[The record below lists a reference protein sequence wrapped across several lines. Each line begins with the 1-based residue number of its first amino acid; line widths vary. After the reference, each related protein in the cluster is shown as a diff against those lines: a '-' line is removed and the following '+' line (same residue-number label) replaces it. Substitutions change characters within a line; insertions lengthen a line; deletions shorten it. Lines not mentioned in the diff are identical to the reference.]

1 MRILLTGA
9 QGQVGYELCRTLS
22 TLGEVIARDR
32 RELDLSRTDQ
42 IRDKIRAL
50 KPQLVVN
57 AAAYTAVDKAE
68 AEPALAEAINATAP
82 AVMAEEC
89 RNLKAALIHYST
101 DYVFDGSATRP
112 YVEDDVPSPLGVYG
126 ISKLH
131 GEQAIRDAG
140 VAHLILRTS
149 WVYGMRGKNFL
160 LTIQRLAREREEL
173 AIVNDQVGAPT
184 WSRNI
189 AEATAQIV
197 AWCNGS
203 GRSMNE
209 ILQSVGGTYHLTNQG
224 QTTWYDFAKAL
235 LQMSEGREPRKLQ
248 RIRPITTQEYGLPA
262 ARPLYSVMDG
272 SKLQAVFGV
281 KLPAWEQALALALA
295 P

>member
-9 QGQVGYELCRTLS
+9 QGQVGYELRRTLA
-22 TLGEVIARDR
+22 TLGEVIACDR
-32 RELDLSRTDQ
+32 RELDLSQPMQ
-42 IRDKIRAL
+42 IRDKVRAV
-50 KPQLVVN
+50 KPHLLVN

-68 AEPALAEAINATAP
+68 TEPELAEAINATAP

-89 RNLKAALIHYST
+89 GKLNAALVHYST
-101 DYVFDGSATRP
+101 DYVFDGTATQP
-112 YVEDDVPSPLGVYG
+112 YREDDAHNPQSVYG
-126 ISKLH
+126 ASKLR
-131 GEQAIRDAG
+131 GEQAVRASG
-140 VAHLILRTS
+140 ASHLILRTS

-203 GRSMNE
+203 GQTLNE
-209 ILQSVGGTYHLTNQG
+209 ILQTVGGTYHLTNQG
-224 QTTWYDFAKAL
+224 QTTWYDFANTL
-235 LQMSEGREPRKLQ
+235 LRMSEGREPRKLQ
-248 RIRPITTQEYGLPA
+248 RVRAITTAEYGLPA
-262 ARPLYSVMDG
+262 ARPLYSVLDG
-272 SKLQAVFGV
+272 SKLNAVFGIG
-281 KLPAWEQALALALA
+281 LPAWEQALALALEL
-295 P
+295 